1 MSKQITLRL
10 EEDMHLVLKKLAETE
25 RRSLHAE
32 ILVLVQEALE
42 TRGEIESPKRNRPPT
57 DNDRAA

>member
-10 EEDMHLVLKKLAETE
+10 EEDMHVVLKKLAETE

-42 TRGEIESPKRNRPPT
+42 TRGEIESPKRNRHPT
-57 DNDRAA
+57 DNERAA